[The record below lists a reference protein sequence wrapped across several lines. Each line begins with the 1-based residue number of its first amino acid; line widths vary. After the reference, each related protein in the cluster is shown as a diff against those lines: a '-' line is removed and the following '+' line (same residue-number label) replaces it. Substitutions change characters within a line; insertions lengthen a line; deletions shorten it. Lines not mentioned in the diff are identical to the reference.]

1 MKKANI
7 WIITCVYLLF
17 SAIFAACSSGIGNPI
32 TDDVAFV
39 VTHLKHNIPKD
50 YKIPIHYIPKEEGGH
65 CWVELNVYHLE
76 ESLKALAQMFGN
88 ISTNR
93 ENITIIVQM
102 LQGVRFRIGNS
113 DLEVLMAE
121 FECHYREEKWH
132 TGHYFQYLEDF
143 LIAARYRTGKED
155 CEPRPCPTATATTTT
170 TSPSITITTGLA
182 PLSSTAVTEDCTGT
196 SCSTLPGPEPMLQI
210 VQTSLASLLLIPLA
224 AILFLLVWKV
234 RARRKGNNPE
244 HRPKMIF
251 IKEEGNMPSLGVEA
265 PEEKTRLN
273 TMETV

>member
-113 DLEVLMAE
+113 DLEVLMADNSNDDNNQSINNNNNRLSSPLKH
-121 FECHYREEKWH
+121 CCDRRLHRDKL
-132 TGHYFQYLEDF
+132 QYITWPGAHVADSTDKPCI
-143 LIAARYRTGKED
+143 IAADSTG
-155 CEPRPCPTATATTTT
+155 CHFV
-170 TSPSITITTGLA
+170 S
-182 PLSSTAVTEDCTGT
+182 
-196 SCSTLPGPEPMLQI
+196 
-210 VQTSLASLLLIPLA
+210 AS
-224 AILFLLVWKV
+224 V
-234 RARRKGNNPE
+234 
-244 HRPKMIF
+244 
-251 IKEEGNMPSLGVEA
+251 EG
-265 PEEKTRLN
+265 
-273 TMETV
+273 